1 MGSRTNLNATSSL
14 DIDYQL
20 IENGAIALL
29 KLNGTIDAKT
39 FEILEA
45 KIEEAFSG
53 NIFRIVADMT
63 HVREISSSGTGV
75 IVGALSHVREQGG
88 NLVLLGV
95 SSAVHEIFDI
105 LDLLEQFPT
114 ATDLA
119 SAIQLVQ
126 TTTAPPQEV
135 KVPDSGA
142 HSTLSSVTR
151 KPFEA

>member
-14 DIDYQL
+14 DVDYQL
-20 IENGAIALL
+20 IENGAVALL

-39 FEILEA
+39 FEIFES
-45 KIEEAFSG
+45 KIEDAFSG
-53 NIFRIVADMT
+53 NIFRIIVDMT
-63 HVREISSSGTGV
+63 QVRDISSSGTGV

-95 SSAVHEIFDI
+95 SSSVHEIFDI

-114 ATDLA
+114 APDLA
-119 SAIQLVQ
+119 SATKLVQ

-135 KVPDSGA
+135 KVPESGA
-142 HSTLSSVTR
+142 HSAVSSVTR